1 MDKNPEQISD
11 NNLQEI
17 VNGFSKNNLNVILC
31 SQPFMK
37 SQLLNDLIDSVDYP
51 VMFLDFDLLYTGYI
65 TSKMISK
72 NDRVE
77 IYQPEKESLEKIFS
91 KIAKK
96 ISEKKF
102 LVILDSMNGFY
113 NLFTKIESGI
123 FINAI
128 IMLLTSV
135 AKQTDSIIAIS
146 AMARKKED
154 EGWILSPGGRHILQS
169 KNLGMYQVK
178 NDKKSLFLR
187 SLNSSSQKIFRFVQ
201 K

>member
-1 MDKNPEQISD
+1 MDKNPEQIVD
-11 NNLQEI
+11 NNLREI
-17 VNGFSKNNLNVILC
+17 VNEFSKSNPNVILC

-51 VMFLDFDLLYTGYI
+51 VIFLDFDLLYSGYI
-65 TSKMISK
+65 ISKMISK
-72 NDRVE
+72 NERIE

-91 KIAKK
+91 KIVKK
-96 ISEKKF
+96 VSEKRF

-123 FINAI
+123 FINAV

-135 AKQTDSIIAIS
+135 AKQTNSIIAIS

-154 EGWILSPGGRHILQS
+154 KGWVLFPGGRHILQS
-169 KNLGMYQVK
+169 KNLGMYQMK
-178 NDKKSLFLR
+178 NDEKSLFLQ
-187 SLNSSSQKIFRFVQ
+187 SLNSSS
-201 K
+201 

>member
-1 MDKNPEQISD
+1 
-11 NNLQEI
+11 
-17 VNGFSKNNLNVILC
+17 
-31 SQPFMK
+31 
-37 SQLLNDLIDSVDYP
+37 
-51 VMFLDFDLLYTGYI
+51 
-65 TSKMISK
+65 MISK

-96 ISEKKF
+96 ISEKRF

-123 FINAI
+123 FINAV

-135 AKQTDSIIAIS
+135 AKQTDSIIAMS

-154 EGWILSPGGRHILQS
+154 EGWVLSPGGRHILQS
-169 KNLGMYQVK
+169 KNLGMYQMK
-178 NDKKSLFLR
+178 NDEKSLFLR
-187 SLNSSSQKIFRFVQ
+187 SLNSGSQKIFRFDQ